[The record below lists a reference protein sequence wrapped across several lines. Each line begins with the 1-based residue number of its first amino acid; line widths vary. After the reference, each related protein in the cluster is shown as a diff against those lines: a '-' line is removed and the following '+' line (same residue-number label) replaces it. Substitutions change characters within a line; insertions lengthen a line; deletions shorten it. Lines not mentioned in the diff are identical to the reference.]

1 MLNRWTQSN
10 KVLNRK
16 IKAKDKTMA
25 TLEGNLT
32 TWRIADGI
40 LKTGRGRDGD
50 LQRDDLT
57 GILKSV
63 SYVEGVRGD
72 GEKYAQVEANLEDEN
87 GDDIR
92 VKASV
97 GLSAVASNVT
107 AFGFVA
113 GLLHCKEGD
122 DIGIFPQ
129 QAAKAH
135 EKYGVKPTFVTIG
148 ICSGGSRYKPVKV
161 DRDEFAG
168 ATSRDKFP
176 HALEAFKR
184 LPFYKEREKA
194 GEEVDYG
201 ILHTI
206 QEDGIFPDPFGE
218 AVEAYKMML
227 GQIQASITGIKEDID
242 SFSLF
247 SADTYKE
254 FEEWYAKAKS
264 KPMPK
269 VLQPFAKP
277 KKTADDD
284 YDPFAPRVSKPKKTT
299 DEEYDPFAD
308 E

>member
-1 MLNRWTQSN
+1 MTRGEGRT
-10 KVLNRK
+10 RT
-16 IKAKDKTMA
+16 IKETDKTMA

-40 LKTGRGRDGD
+40 LKTGRGREGD

-63 SYVEGVRGD
+63 SYVEGVRDD

-194 GEEVDYG
+194 GEEVDYA

-206 QEDGIFPDPFGE
+206 QEEGVLPDPFGE
-218 AVEAYKMML
+218 AQETYLKML
-227 GQIQASITGIKEDID
+227 GKIQMEDVS
-242 SFSLF
+242 SFGDV

-254 FEEWYAKAKS
+254 FEEWYAKAKG

-269 VLQPFAKP
+269 VLQPF
-277 KKTADDD
+277 
-284 YDPFAPRVSKPKKTT
+284 SKPKKTT

>member
-1 MLNRWTQSN
+1 MHRNEGRIL
-10 KVLNRK
+10 L
-16 IKAKDKTMA
+16 IKQIDKTMA

-32 TWRIADGI
+32 TWRIADGV

-50 LQRDDLT
+50 RQREDIT

-63 SYVEGVRGD
+63 SYVEGQKDD
-72 GEKYAQVEANLEDEN
+72 GEKYAQVEVNLEDEE

-129 QAAKAH
+129 QAQKAH

-148 ICSGGSRYKPVKV
+148 ICAGGTRYKPVKV
-161 DRDEFAG
+161 DRDDFAG
-168 ATSRDKFP
+168 ATSREKFP
-176 HALEAFKR
+176 HALAEFKR
-184 LPFYKEREKA
+184 LPFYKEREKQNPD
-194 GEEVDYG
+194 EVASYA
-201 ILHTI
+201 IMLTI
-206 QEDGIFPDPFGE
+206 QEEGIFPDPFGD
-218 AVEAYKMML
+218 AFGAYLMML
-227 GQIQASITGIKEDID
+227 GKIANEV
-242 SFSLF
+242 FSEF
-247 SADTYKE
+247 EQVSADTYKE
-254 FEEWYAKAKS
+254 FEEWYAKAKG

-269 VLQPFAKP
+269 VLQPF
-277 KKTADDD
+277 
-284 YDPFAPRVSKPKKTT
+284 SKPKKTT

>member
-1 MLNRWTQSN
+1 MSVSSTQSRWTQSN
-10 KVLNRK
+10 EGLTRK
-16 IKAKDKTMA
+16 IKETDKTMA

-40 LKTGRGRDGD
+40 LKTGRGREGD

-63 SYVEGVRGD
+63 SYVEGVRDD

-148 ICSGGSRYKPVKV
+148 ICSGGTRYKPVKV
-161 DRDEFAG
+161 DRDDFPG
-168 ATSRDKFP
+168 MTSREKFP

-194 GEEVDYG
+194 GEEVDYA

-206 QEDGIFPDPFGE
+206 QEEGIFPDPFGE
-218 AVEAYKMML
+218 AFGTYLMML
-227 GQIQASITGIKEDID
+227 GKIANEV
-242 SFSLF
+242 FSEYDQV

-254 FEEWYAKAKS
+254 FEEWYAKAKG

-269 VLQPFAKP
+269 VLQPF
-277 KKTADDD
+277 
-284 YDPFAPRVSKPKKTT
+284 SKPIMPTT

>member
-1 MLNRWTQSN
+1 MQIRWTTRG
-10 KVLNRK
+10 KGRTRT
-16 IKAKDKTMA
+16 IKETDKTMA

-40 LKTGRGRDGD
+40 LKTGRGREGD

-63 SYVEGVRGD
+63 SYVEGVRDD

-148 ICSGGSRYKPVKV
+148 ICSGGTRYKPVKV
-161 DRDEFAG
+161 DRDDFPG
-168 ATSRDKFP
+168 VTSREKFP
-176 HALEAFKR
+176 HALDAFKR

-194 GEEVDYG
+194 GEEVDYA
-201 ILHTI
+201 ILYTI
-206 QEDGIFPDPFGE
+206 QEDGIFPDPFGDAQE
-218 AVEAYKMML
+218 TYLKML
-227 GQIQASITGIKEDID
+227 GKIQMEDVN
-242 SFSLF
+242 SFGDV

-254 FEEWYAKAKS
+254 FEEWYAKAKG

-269 VLQPFAKP
+269 VLQPF
-277 KKTADDD
+277 
-284 YDPFAPRVSKPKKTT
+284 SKPKKTT

>member
-1 MLNRWTQSN
+1 MQRNEGRILQ
-10 KVLNRK
+10 
-16 IKAKDKTMA
+16 IKQIDKTMA

-32 TWRIADGI
+32 TWRIADGV

-50 LQRDDLT
+50 RQREDIT

-63 SYVEGVRGD
+63 SYVEGQKDD
-72 GEKYAQVEANLEDEN
+72 GEKYAQVEVNLEDED

-129 QAAKAH
+129 QAQKAH

-148 ICSGGSRYKPVKV
+148 ICAGGTRYKPVKV
-161 DRDEFAG
+161 DRDDFAG
-168 ATSRDKFP
+168 ATSREKFP
-176 HALEAFKR
+176 HALAEFKR
-184 LPFYKEREKA
+184 LPFYKEREKQNPD
-194 GEEVDYG
+194 EVASYA
-201 ILHTI
+201 IMLTI
-206 QEDGIFPDPFGE
+206 QEEGIFPDPFGD
-218 AVEAYKMML
+218 AFGAYLMML
-227 GQIQASITGIKEDID
+227 GKIANEV
-242 SFSLF
+242 FSEF
-247 SADTYKE
+247 EQVSADTYKE
-254 FEEWYAKAKS
+254 FEEWYAKAKG

-269 VLQPFAKP
+269 VLQPFSKP
-277 KKTADDD
+277 KKTA
-284 YDPFAPRVSKPKKTT
+284 

>member
-1 MLNRWTQSN
+1 
-10 KVLNRK
+10 
-16 IKAKDKTMA
+16 MA

-32 TWRIADGI
+32 TWRIADGV

-50 LQRDDLT
+50 RQREDIT

-63 SYVEGVRGD
+63 SYVEGQKDD
-72 GEKYAQVEANLEDEN
+72 GEKYAQVEVNLEDED

-129 QAAKAH
+129 QAQKAH

-148 ICSGGSRYKPVKV
+148 ICAGGTRYKPVKV
-161 DRDEFAG
+161 DRDDFAG
-168 ATSRDKFP
+168 ATSREKFP
-176 HALEAFKR
+176 HALAEFKR
-184 LPFYKEREKA
+184 LPFYKEREKQNPD
-194 GEEVDYG
+194 EVASYA
-201 ILHTI
+201 IMLTI
-206 QEDGIFPDPFGE
+206 QEEGIFPDPFGD
-218 AVEAYKMML
+218 AFGAYLMML
-227 GQIQASITGIKEDID
+227 GKIANEV
-242 SFSLF
+242 FSEF
-247 SADTYKE
+247 EQVSADTYKE
-254 FEEWYAKAKS
+254 FEEWYAKAKG

-269 VLQPFAKP
+269 VLQPFSKP
-277 KKTADDD
+277 KKTA
-284 YDPFAPRVSKPKKTT
+284 

>member
-1 MLNRWTQSN
+1 MRNRWTQSN
-10 KVLNRK
+10 EVLNRK
-16 IKAKDKTMA
+16 IKETDKTMA

-40 LKTGRGRDGD
+40 LKTGRGREGD

-63 SYVEGVRGD
+63 SYVEGVRDD

-168 ATSRDKFP
+168 ATSREKFP

-194 GEEVDYG
+194 GEEVDYA

-206 QEDGIFPDPFGE
+206 QEEGIFPDPYGE
-218 AVEAYKMML
+218 AADTYLKML
-227 GQIQASITGIKEDID
+227 GKIQMEDLT
-242 SFSLF
+242 SFGDV

-254 FEEWYAKAKS
+254 FEEWYAKAKG

-269 VLQPFAKP
+269 VLQPF
-277 KKTADDD
+277 
-284 YDPFAPRVSKPKKTT
+284 SKPKKTT